1 MQCKD
6 IEIALEQ
13 EGLEP
18 ISDEARAHLA
28 ECRECRSYY
37 ADLTSLV
44 DAARKLPT
52 EIAPPE
58 RVWHALRAQ
67 LEEEGII
74 RTPAPI
80 AVVPA
85 ERGSFWQS
93 ISEFFQSRVLATATV
108 GILIVAATVFQIR
121 RDSAVHIV
129 PPVQTIG
136 TAPVAAVTPQATVPA
151 AVAQKLNPAQPP
163 QTAKTRAHSP
173 EAPPVFAS
181 AARAL
186 DDQEP
191 VATGMILASTSP
203 VDVSLRDNLKKV
215 NEFIADCEAH
225 LKEQPQDELTR
236 EYLSAAY
243 EQKAELLSAM
253 IERGRSIN

>member
-6 IEIALEQ
+6 IELVLEQ

-18 ISDEARAHLA
+18 LPEEARAHLA
-28 ECRECRSYY
+28 ECRDCRSYV

-44 DAARKLPT
+44 DAAKKLPS
-52 EIAPPE
+52 EIAPPD
-58 RVWHALRAQ
+58 RVWISLRAQ
-67 LEEEGII
+67 LETEGII
-74 RTPAPI
+74 KTPADAI
-80 AVVPA
+80 PA
-85 ERGSFWQS
+85 ERASFWQS
-93 ISEFFQSRVLATATV
+93 IGDFFRSRVMATATV

-121 RDSAVHIV
+121 RDRAITVAPPLQSAKAVIV
-129 PPVQTIG
+129 PPLVK
-136 TAPVAAVTPQATVPA
+136 ASASQATPS
-151 AVAQKLNPAQPP
+151 
-163 QTAKTRAHSP
+163 QTAAP

-191 VATGMILASTSP
+191 EATGMILASTSP
-203 VDVSLRDNLKKV
+203 VDVSLRDSLKKV
-215 NEFIADCEAH
+215 NEFIADCEKH

>member
-6 IEIALEQ
+6 IELVLEQ

-18 ISDEARAHLA
+18 LPEEARAHLA
-28 ECRECRSYY
+28 ECRDCRSYV

-44 DAARKLPT
+44 DAARKLPS
-52 EIAPPE
+52 EIAPPD
-58 RVWHALRAQ
+58 RVWLSLRGQ

-74 RTPAPI
+74 RTPADAIP
-80 AVVPA
+80 V
-85 ERGSFWQS
+85 ERTPFWHS
-93 ISEFFQSRVLATATV
+93 LGDFFRSRVMATAMV

-121 RDSAVHIV
+121 REKTAPLT
-129 PPVQTIG
+129 PPLQIARAQIAPPIQK
-136 TAPVAAVTPQATVPA
+136 APVAQAATS
-151 AVAQKLNPAQPP
+151 Q
-163 QTAKTRAHSP
+163 
-173 EAPPVFAS
+173 APPVFAS

-203 VDVSLRDNLKKV
+203 IDVSLRENLKKV
-215 NEFIADCEAH
+215 NEFIADCESH

>member
-6 IEIALEQ
+6 IELVLEQ

-18 ISDEARAHLA
+18 LPEEARAHLA
-28 ECRECRSYY
+28 ECRDCRSYV

-44 DAARKLPT
+44 DVARKLPS
-52 EIAPPE
+52 EINPPD
-58 RVWHALRAQ
+58 RVWISLRAQ
-67 LEEEGII
+67 LVEEGII
-74 RTPAPI
+74 KI
-80 AVVPA
+80 PA
-85 ERGSFWQS
+85 EATRAESAPFWES
-93 ISEFFQSRVLATATV
+93 ISDFFRTRALATAMV
-108 GILIVAATVFQIR
+108 GILIVAATVFQVR
-121 RDSAVHIV
+121 RSR
-129 PPVQTIG
+129 
-136 TAPVAAVTPQATVPA
+136 TAPVAPPAQTRAAESAPDVQKA
-151 AVAQKLNPAQPP
+151 AV
-163 QTAKTRAHSP
+163 P
-173 EAPPVFAS
+173 EPSEGFDR

-191 VATGMILASTSP
+191 VATGMIVASSSP

-215 NEFIADCEAH
+215 NEFIADCQRR
-225 LKEQPQDELTR
+225 LKEQPQDALTR

>member
-6 IEIALEQ
+6 IELVLEQ

-18 ISDEARAHLA
+18 LPEEARAHLA
-28 ECRECRSYY
+28 ECPECRSYI

-44 DAARKLPT
+44 DAARKLPP
-52 EIAPPE
+52 EITPPE
-58 RVWHALRAQ
+58 RVWISLRAQ
-67 LEEEGII
+67 MEAEGII
-74 RTPAPI
+74 RTPADVI
-80 AVVPA
+80 VP
-85 ERGSFWQS
+85 ERVPFWQYLG
-93 ISEFFQSRVLATATV
+93 EFFRSRVLATAMV
-108 GILIVAATVFQIR
+108 GIVIVAAVVFQVR
-121 RDSAVHIV
+121 RDRTIV
-129 PPVQTIG
+129 ATPPVQIAKV
-136 TAPVAAVTPQATVPA
+136 APAPSVQAT
-151 AVAQKLNPAQPP
+151 PAQLTPSP
-163 QTAKTRAHSP
+163 ATANAPAP

-203 VDVSLRDNLKKV
+203 VDVSLRDDLKKV
-215 NEFIADCEAH
+215 DEFIADCERH
-225 LKEQPQDELTR
+225 LKEQPNDELTR

-253 IERGRSIN
+253 IERGRSVN

>member
-6 IEIALEQ
+6 VELVLEQ

-18 ISDEARAHLA
+18 LPEEARAHLA
-28 ECRECRSYY
+28 ECHDCRNYV

-44 DAARKLPT
+44 DAAKKLPS
-52 EIAPPE
+52 EIAPPD
-58 RVWHALRAQ
+58 RVWVSLRAQ

-74 RTPAPI
+74 RTPADVIP
-80 AVVPA
+80 VERVP
-85 ERGSFWQS
+85 FWQS
-93 ISEFFQSRVLATATV
+93 VGDFFRSRTLATAMV

-121 RDSAVHIV
+121 RDR
-129 PPVQTIG
+129 
-136 TAPVAAVTPQATVPA
+136 TAPVSPSVQIAK
-151 AVAQKLNPAQPP
+151 AVAAQPTQAP
-163 QTAKTRAHSP
+163 APALASISSKTPAPP
-173 EAPPVFAS
+173 EAPPVFAT

-215 NEFIADCEAH
+215 DEFIADCERH

>member
-6 IEIALEQ
+6 MELVLEQ

-18 ISDEARAHLA
+18 LPEEARAHLA
-28 ECRECRSYY
+28 ECRECRSYI

-44 DAARKLPT
+44 DAAKKLPS
-52 EIAPPE
+52 EIAPPD
-58 RVWHALRAQ
+58 RVWISLRAQ

-74 RTPAPI
+74 RIPAE
-80 AVVPA
+80 VVPA
-85 ERGSFWQS
+85 EGVPFRQS
-93 ISEFFQSRVLATATV
+93 IAEFFRNRALVTAMV
-108 GILIVAATVFQIR
+108 GIVIVAAVVFQVR
-121 RDSAVHIV
+121 RDRAIIV
-129 PPVQTIG
+129 APPVQIARM
-136 TAPVAAVTPQATVPA
+136 APAPPV
-151 AVAQKLNPAQPP
+151 LNPVQRTQVQPEP
-163 QTAKTRAHSP
+163 RP
-173 EAPPVFAS
+173 EAPPAFAS

-215 NEFIADCEAH
+215 NEFIADCERH